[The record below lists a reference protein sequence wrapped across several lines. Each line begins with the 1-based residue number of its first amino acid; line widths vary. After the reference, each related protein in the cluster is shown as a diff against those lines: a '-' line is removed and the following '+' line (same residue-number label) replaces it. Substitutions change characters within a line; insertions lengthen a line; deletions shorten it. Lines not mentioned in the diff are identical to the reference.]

1 MSRIIRHIKNLRRC
15 QSGLAAVEFALAL
28 PIFVALLM
36 GGAEVARYILVHQ
49 KVEKLAFSVAD
60 VTSQFEILGSGD
72 IGVIMDAS
80 AEIMDPYDQFDSNGR
95 IVLSSVFKDP
105 DENNQH
111 LQWQCEGG
119 GTASATSH
127 VAVPDSSAAAV
138 LPGSMVLDDGDD
150 VIVAEIFYSYTP
162 MLDWFN
168 FGAGSNIYKTA
179 MFRPRLGA
187 LTAVPG
193 C

>member
-1 MSRIIRHIKNLRRC
+1 MMRYIQLLKSWRNN

-72 IGVIMDAS
+72 ISVIMNAS
-80 AEIMDPYDQFDSNGR
+80 AEIMDPYDQFDTRGR

-105 DENNQH
+105 DETKQL

-127 VAVPDSSAAAV
+127 VAQPSSQTAAV
-138 LPGSMVLDDGDD
+138 LPGNMVLDDADD
-150 VIVAEIFYSYTP
+150 VIVAEIFYTYTP
-162 MLDWFN
+162 MLDWFE
-168 FGAGSNIYKTA
+168 FGAGQNIYKTA